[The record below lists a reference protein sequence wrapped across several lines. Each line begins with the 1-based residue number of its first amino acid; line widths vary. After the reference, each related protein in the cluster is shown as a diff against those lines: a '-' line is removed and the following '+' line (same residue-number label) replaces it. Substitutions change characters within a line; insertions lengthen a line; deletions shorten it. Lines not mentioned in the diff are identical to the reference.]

1 MLLPSMSLHAT
12 LCLAPEG
19 ESLVTQSTV
28 IWTFPSIN
36 LYVELYVVSGDE
48 TLATQSLSY

>member
-1 MLLPSMSLHAT
+1 MTLHVT
-12 LCLAPEG
+12 LCLAPED